1 MSHAAGHFFIF
12 FTYFPTYIYGE
23 EQHFATLSA
32 NTRYE
37 SYPGFSVGN
46 FGHRPHRDLEYKYSV
61 QFEGYILHQVK

>member
-32 NTRYE
+32 NTRNEAGRVLLYE
-37 SYPGFSVGN
+37 LF
-46 FGHRPHRDLEYKYSV
+46 D
-61 QFEGYILHQVK
+61 

>member
-32 NTRYE
+32 NSTYAAGPIIQPPNLGSTDRMTRA
-37 SYPGFSVGN
+37 GFEPTTS
-46 FGHRPHRDLEYKYSV
+46 
-61 QFEGYILHQVK
+61 